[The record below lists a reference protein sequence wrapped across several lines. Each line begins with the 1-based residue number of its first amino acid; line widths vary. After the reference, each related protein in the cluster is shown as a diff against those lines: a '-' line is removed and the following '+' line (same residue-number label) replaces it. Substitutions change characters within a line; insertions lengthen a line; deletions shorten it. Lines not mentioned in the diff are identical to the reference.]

1 MLFRHTDSQLLPGH
15 DIAIILSIRGIP
27 QPPRTRD
34 IAHIQI
40 LLLFL
45 TPVAVE
51 PSAHRL
57 RHERL
62 LIHEELAVSASKK
75 GNKIGAKHT
84 QEECGFDD
92 GAESGRERD
101 CVVEDEAEDGGREER
116 DDLEGLDVTDEE
128 SCDVAQTDI
137 SLSNEEEAEEEVHDH
152 DHTDPVV
159 EVAVG
164 EREEGKSPGDV
175 AVVVQDVEE
184 TEQHVHAHEDR
195 QHRAVD
201 YV

>member
-1 MLFRHTDSQLLPGH
+1 M
-15 DIAIILSIRGIP
+15 ILSIRGIP

-51 PSAHRL
+51 PSTHRL

-62 LIHEELAVSASKK
+62 LIHEELAVRASRK
-75 GNKIGAKHT
+75 GNEVGAKHT

-101 CVVEDEAEDGGREER
+101 CVVENKAEDGGREER
-116 DDLEGLDVTDEE
+116 DNLEGLDVTDED
-128 SCDVAQTDI
+128 SHDVAHTDVA
-137 SLSNEEEAEEEVHDH
+137 LSNEEEAEEEVRNH
-152 DHTDPVV
+152 DHTNPVV
-159 EVAVG
+159 EVAVD
-164 EREEGKSPGDV
+164 EREEGESPGDV
-175 AVVVQDVEE
+175 AVVVIRGQEGCG
-184 TEQHVHAHEDR
+184 R
-195 QHRAVD
+195 RCCIPGR
-201 YV
+201 YIRGLP

>member
-92 GAESGRERD
+92 GAESGRETVLWR
-101 CVVEDEAEDGGREER
+101 
-116 DDLEGLDVTDEE
+116 TK
-128 SCDVAQTDI
+128 QKM
-137 SLSNEEEAEEEVHDH
+137 EEE
-152 DHTDPVV
+152 
-159 EVAVG
+159 
-164 EREEGKSPGDV
+164 KSAMISKV
-175 AVVVQDVEE
+175 
-184 TEQHVHAHEDR
+184 
-195 QHRAVD
+195 
-201 YV
+201 